1 MMLGR
6 HPASLRW
13 DSAVGG
19 LWVQPSRA
27 LLNLNGPR
35 SSLAG
40 TLQNVLNALQSGRP
54 RLGGLACSPGG
65 WRASSSLVKPLGG
78 RQR

>member
-13 DSAVGG
+13 VSAGGG
-19 LWVQPSRA
+19 LGVQPSRA
-27 LLNLNGPR
+27 LRNSNGPR

-40 TLQNVLNALQSGRP
+40 SLQSALTALQSGRP
-54 RLGGLACSPGG
+54 RLGSLACSPGS
-65 WRASSSLVKPLGG
+65 WRASSSLVKPVGG